1 MINKISQIAW
11 AVFLVALPIT
21 SFPFFPGN
29 IGGGTLVRPL
39 SLYPLVILL
48 VLVTLP
54 RLFTKPLPR
63 TFLAFFP
70 FLLIALVSSLL
81 AVLQGIEALQGI
93 SLVERMVRGL
103 VTLGVGAA
111 IYLTVSLWPKDQAD
125 LRRSLQWLYLGFGLA
140 LFWGSLQAIYVLHFN
155 GRWFDLMSSAQKLI
169 STRKLFTNRISG
181 MTYEPNWFADQISFL
196 LLPWL
201 LAAVIS
207 GYTVFRWRWKWVTIE
222 LIMLIWSLALL
233 PFTFSR
239 AGLVVMIILVLLAVL
254 LFQRHRHET
263 EQSVKKVG
271 GLPLRRLLA
280 FGAIFITLFGV
291 IYLAGSKND
300 FFARIWGFWKDR
312 QTRGAQTISDYFE
325 YLGFGARFTYWET
338 AYRVFE
344 DHPLIG
350 VGLGNYAFYF
360 DEELPDQALATMP
373 EILRL
378 IVPEEGANRLI
389 TAKNLYLRILAEIG
403 VVGMATFLAFSLATI
418 GCVIYLWLI
427 PGKDESFWAIGGVL
441 GLIAFFFVAF
451 SFDSFAVP
459 NFWVIFGFICAAANI
474 AGKSLRSQQVS
485 APISLHEENAKG

>member
-1 MINKISQIAW
+1 LSTSRSVINKISQITW
-11 AVFLVALPIT
+11 AIFLIALPIT
-21 SFPFFPGN
+21 SFPFFPSN

-63 TFLAFFP
+63 TFLTFFP
-70 FLLIALVSSLL
+70 FLLVAFTSSLL
-81 AVLQGIEALQGI
+81 AVLQGIEALQGV
-93 SLVERMVRGL
+93 SLIERVLRGL

-111 IYLTVSLWPKDQAD
+111 IYLTVSLWPKDRED

-155 GRWFDLMSSAQKLI
+155 GHWFDILSNAQKLI

-207 GYTVFRWRWKWVTIE
+207 GYSVFRWRWKWITIE

-239 AGLVVMIILVLLAVL
+239 AGLVVMIILVLLAVV
-254 LFQRHRHET
+254 LFQSKKRDPT
-263 EQSVKKVG
+263 QSMG
-271 GLPLRRLLA
+271 RFRGLSLRRLLGI
-280 FGAIFITLFGV
+280 GAIIIALFGV
-291 IYLAGSKND
+291 IYLAGSRND

-312 QTRGAQTISDYFE
+312 QTRGVQTISDYFE

-338 AYRVFE
+338 AYHVFE
-344 DHPLIG
+344 DHPIMG
-350 VGLGNYAFYF
+350 VGLGNYVFYF
-360 DEELPDQALATMP
+360 NEELPDQPLATMP

-378 IVPEEGANRLI
+378 IVPEEGASRLI
-389 TAKNLYLRILAEIG
+389 TAKNLYLRILAETGIL
-403 VVGMATFLAFSLATI
+403 GMATFLAFSLATI
-418 GCVIYLWLI
+418 GCVIYLWLV
-427 PGKDESFWAIGGVL
+427 PGKAESFWAIGGVL

-459 NFWVIFGFICAAANI
+459 NFWVIFGFICAAASI
-474 AGKSLRSQQVS
+474 AGKSLQPQQAS
-485 APISLHEENAKG
+485 SSS